1 MRRNRRNNSEC
12 EAATDKAA
20 ALCSRSACSVRG
32 KSEGESERASKRE
45 SESESERGRE
55 RERRHERAILRL
67 GAIERHWCF
76 STVQALL
83 QRARVSCCLA
93 SCA

>member
-32 KSEGESERASKRE
+32 KSEERASERARE
-45 SESESERGRE
+45 RARARARARAREGE
-55 RERRHERAILRL
+55 RERDVMREP
-67 GAIERHWCF
+67 F
-76 STVQALL
+76 YD
-83 QRARVSCCLA
+83 
-93 SCA
+93 